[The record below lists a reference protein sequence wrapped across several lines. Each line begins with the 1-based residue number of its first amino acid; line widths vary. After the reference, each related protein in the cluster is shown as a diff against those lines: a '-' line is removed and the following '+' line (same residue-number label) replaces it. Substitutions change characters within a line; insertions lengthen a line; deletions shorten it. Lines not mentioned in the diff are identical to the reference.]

1 MHVRQLSDD
10 CLIAQY
16 LNGDES
22 GLKHLITRY
31 EQKIFTSILIL
42 VKKRDLAEDLLQ
54 ETFIK
59 IINTLRQGRY
69 QEEGKFLGW
78 ALRIAH
84 NLVIDHFRKES
95 RMRMIRDTDEYRIT
109 DNLPLTDEGAEKQLI
124 KNQTHSR
131 LRMLIDLLPYEQREV
146 LVMRHYAELS
156 FKEIAQIT
164 QTSINTCLGRM
175 RYALINLRKLANE
188 KKVILTDD

>member
-1 MHVRQLSDD
+1 MHVNHLSDD
-10 CLIAQY
+10 ILITQY

-22 GLKHLITRY
+22 GLKQLITRY
-31 EQKIFTSILIL
+31 EQKLFISIFIL

-78 ALRIAH
+78 AMRIAH
-84 NLVIDHFRKES
+84 NLVIDYFRKDS
-95 RMRMIRDTDEYRIT
+95 RMRMVRDTDDYRVT
-109 DNLPLTDEGAEKQLI
+109 DNLQITDDCAEKQMI
-124 KNQTHSR
+124 KQQTHRR
-131 LRMLIDLLPYEQREV
+131 LKILIEMLPYEQREV
-146 LVMRHYAELS
+146 LIMRHYAELS
-156 FKEIAQIT
+156 FKEIADIT

-175 RYALINLRKLANE
+175 RYALMNLRKLAEE
-188 KKVILTDD
+188 KKFSLTDD